1 MRRMLG
7 RASVFCV
14 LLALTTSGLHAQET
28 REGPEV
34 QAERYLAVVEQAA
47 AELDGPQ
54 ETAWRRLVEAE
65 REDLAQALERFVE
78 IGDGWKALRFFSAV
92 APFWDPANAKQG
104 RAFADQVLALPGAQ
118 ADAPERVK
126 SLYYGGVFAF
136 RQGDQADARTLTEE
150 GLALARR
157 IGDRPGEAMA
167 LAGLARIGLRD
178 EAHEDVERFANASM
192 TIAHDIQDGFGVL
205 RARHMLAYSHS
216 MRENDDRAAA
226 LFAENLQ
233 HAKEIGATSAVV
245 TETGNLAAVELRRG
259 DLARAKELTQEYVQL
274 AKELGKRIHLLYALL
289 SFAEIEA
296 SEEQTKRAARLLG
309 ATEAAFETTGIS
321 MDPGAEKSFDENVSK
336 VRAQMNAEHFDALRA
351 EGRTMSVDEAIAFA
365 LEE

>member
-1 MRRMLG
+1 MKRMLG
-7 RASVFCV
+7 RASSFCV
-14 LLALTTSGLHAQET
+14 LLALTASGLYAQET
-28 REGPEV
+28 HDGPEA

-47 AELDGPQ
+47 AELGGPQ
-54 ETAWRRLVEAE
+54 ETVWRELVEAE
-65 REDLAQALERFVE
+65 REDLGQALEWF
-78 IGDGWKALRFFSAV
+78 IANQDGWTALRFFSAV

-104 RAFADQVLALPGAQ
+104 SAFADRVLALPDAQ

-136 RQGDQADARTLTEE
+136 RQGDQEAARTLTEE

-192 TIAHDIQDGFGVL
+192 AIAREIQDGFGEL

-216 MRENDDRAAA
+216 MREHDDRAAT

-233 HAKEIGATSAVV
+233 RAKEIGAKSAVV

-259 DLARAKELTQEYVQL
+259 NLTHAKELTQEYVQL
-274 AKELGKRIHLLYALL
+274 GQELGKRIHLLYALL
-289 SFAEIEA
+289 TFAEIETY
-296 SEEQTKRAARLLG
+296 EEQPERAARLLG
-309 ATEAAFETTGIS
+309 ATEKAFETFGIN

-336 VRAQMNAEHFDALRA
+336 VRSRMNAERFDALRA
-351 EGRTMSVDEAIAFA
+351 EGHMMSVDEAIAFA